1 MFVEDAVAGTAQVGT
16 GAPAGAVAAKEYR
29 ATQGGI
35 AANHPLL
42 QPLEETDIFGNPIG
56 AQATSTNAVDVAMP
70 VRPTLIPSDQ
80 DGAKP
85 RRAAAFSSSI
95 KCEHVIEKREK
106 KQNPAPAFGS
116 ASLDRMMSQIEE
128 NAPQPAA
135 PAFKAQHWTA

>member
-1 MFVEDAVAGTAQVGT
+1 
-16 GAPAGAVAAKEYR
+16 
-29 ATQGGI
+29 
-35 AANHPLL
+35 
-42 QPLEETDIFGNPIG
+42 
-56 AQATSTNAVDVAMP
+56 MP

-106 KQNPAPAFGS
+106 KQSPAPAFGS

-128 NAPQPAA
+128 NWEENAPQPAA
-135 PAFKAQHWTA
+135 PALKSAALDRTMAQIEENVPQPEPKVAFSDAALDRMMSQMAENLM